1 MTRFRHL
8 LPPQAGAALAGC
20 LVFLGGCAGGAQR
33 VDMQAQ
39 RYRIEVRLDP
49 ANHRLAGRTVMDLVR
64 ADADTDSSGAG
75 STAAIDLLL
84 HPDLTITEVYASG
97 AKVRRHRRLP
107 STPEGEKDW
116 SPARHRLYLDR
127 GADALNL
134 VVAYEGILFQDVA
147 GGETPGEIHN
157 FAMRAHV
164 STEGVY
170 LADGYWYPQPADVP
184 GRRPELAEFTLLADP
199 VPGLTLVA
207 GGERDERQES
217 GTGRRGWRSPYPL
230 PGMVL
235 VGGPHD
241 VHEGRHGPIDI
252 RLYLKPA
259 QARHAAVLFEAVHRY
274 LDRYEPLIG
283 PYPAREYAVVDNF
296 FSSGFA
302 FPMFTLLSSAVIDM
316 GKRAADTHG
325 YLDHE
330 MLHSWWGNGIHV
342 DPQDGN
348 WCESLTSYATNY
360 YGFVLDGDEEEA
372 RRKRRNYVHFLSRT
386 PAEADKPLGS
396 YGQPDGCGRG
406 IAYQKGAAVFHML
419 ARIMGQDRFWE
430 AMRTFQ
436 DEYLGRYASWED
448 IRGICERIHGEPL
461 DQFFEQWVRRGGA
474 PRVQIE
480 KAAYDSARRQLSLAI
495 SQSEPPFHFD
505 LPVRVHCAAGPLDLN
520 VSVAAA
526 SAEISLPVDQTP
538 ESVELDP
545 DYHVFRRIAPEWII
559 PTTAA
564 TRSGNVLVS
573 VLPAGEVAQSYR
585 DLQGIFES
593 SFSPEERVVV
603 TSGGIADGQLAEASV
618 LILGEAVRDPYIA
631 AFLHAVDCPV
641 RWTSTGFTYDDV
653 AYHDPD
659 DALLLTLRHPGVSGG
674 GITIF
679 FANNETAIPRAINV
693 PFYDNSLVVFEDARP
708 VLRRDLE
715 PRMLV
720 PVVRQ

>member
-1 MTRFRHL
+1 MTRFRHHRS
-8 LPPQAGAALAGC
+8 PQACAALAGC
-20 LVFLGGCAGGAQR
+20 LVFLGGCASGTQR
-33 VDMQAQ
+33 IDMQAQ
-39 RYRIEVRLDP
+39 RYRIEVHLDP

-64 ADADTDSSGAG
+64 AEAVADSSGAG
-75 STAAIDLLL
+75 SPAAIDLLL
-84 HPDLTITEVYASG
+84 HPDLKITEVYAGG
-97 AKVRRHRRLP
+97 ARVRRHRRVP
-107 STPEGEKDW
+107 PPTETGKDW
-116 SPARHRLYLDR
+116 APARHRIFLDR
-127 GADALNL
+127 AVNALNL
-134 VVAYEGILFQDVA
+134 SVVYEGTLYQDVA

-170 LADGYWYPQPADVP
+170 LADGYWYPQPPEVA

-207 GGERDERQES
+207 GGERDERLES
-217 GTGRRGWRSPYPL
+217 GSGRRGWRSPYPL

-316 GKRAADTHG
+316 GARAADTHG

-342 DPQDGN
+342 DPLDGN

-396 YGQPDGCGRG
+396 YGRPGGCGRG

-419 ARIMGQDRFWE
+419 ARTMGQERFWE
-430 AMRTFQ
+430 AMRAFTG
-436 DEYLGRYASWED
+436 EYVGQYASWED
-448 IRGICERIHGEPL
+448 IRVICERFHGAPL
-461 DQFFEQWVRRGGA
+461 DRFFEQWIRRGGA
-474 PRVQIE
+474 PRVQVE
-480 KAAYDSARRQLSLAI
+480 VAEYDSANQQLRLVI
-495 SQSEPPFHFD
+495 SQGEPPFHLD
-505 LPVRVHCAAGPLDLN
+505 LPVRVHHAGGTMDLN
-520 VSVAAA
+520 VSVTTV
-526 SAEISLPVDQTP
+526 SAEFTLPVDVIP
-538 ESVELDP
+538 DSVELDP
-545 DYHVFRRIAPEWII
+545 DYHVFRRLNPEWII
-559 PTTAA
+559 PTTAS
-564 TRSGNVLVS
+564 TRSGKVLVS
-573 VLPAGEVAQSYR
+573 VVPAGEVAESYR
-585 DLQGIFES
+585 ELQGIFQS
-593 SFSPEERVVV
+593 SFGPEGRVAV
-603 TSGGIADGQLAEASV
+603 TSGEIRDGVLADASA
-618 LILGEAVRDPYIA
+618 LILGAAVRDSYIA

-641 RWTSTGFTYDDV
+641 RWTAGGFEYEGV
-653 AYHDPD
+653 AYEDPAH
-659 DALLLTLRHPGVSGG
+659 ALLLTLRHPGVSGG
-674 GITIF
+674 GITVF
-679 FANNETAIPRAINV
+679 FANTEEGLPRAMNV
-693 PFYDNSLVVFEDARP
+693 PFYDNSLVIFKDTRP

-715 PRMLV
+715 PRMLI
-720 PVVRQ
+720 PVARP